1 MNVVNMGTITQ
12 AEFMAGFK
20 AMGVSNMDDLRRRIP
35 QLSNDSKAPDEFKK
49 MYKFI
54 YHFARDKSNKNM
66 QTEMA
71 VDLWELLLSGKSKFL
86 PLWIE
91 FLQSEKKDQ
100 KAVPKDTWDML
111 YELIE
116 TTKGD
121 MNSFVDDGTWP
132 PIIDQF
138 AAFFNAK

>member
-1 MNVVNMGTITQ
+1 
-12 AEFMAGFK
+12 
-20 AMGVSNMDDLRRRIP
+20 
-35 QLSNDSKAPDEFKK
+35 

-54 YHFARDKSNKNM
+54 YHFARDKANKNM
-66 QTEMA
+66 QMEMA
-71 VDLWELLLSGKSKFL
+71 VDLWELLLAGKCKFL

-91 FLQSEKKDQ
+91 FLQNEKKDQ

-121 MNSFVDDGTWP
+121 LSSFVDDGTWP

-138 AAFFNAK
+138 AAYFSTR